1 MFEAFNEKTLL
12 GGFWGVFLFT
22 CTNCYTNNH
31 IINLLGCEENQG
43 CEWLIANASGPLLV
57 QSADLQHIKR
67 GAQSQH
73 KYYKW
78 QSLAF

>member
-12 GGFWGVFLFT
+12 GGFWGVFLLT
-22 CTNCYTNNH
+22 YTNCYTNNH
-31 IINLLGCEENQG
+31 IINLLGCEEKQG

-57 QSADLQHIKR
+57 QSADLQHIKL